1 MYLMS
6 KVEICNINATNQ
18 SSHPSKCK
26 ISEISKRIY
35 CLIRILFNKL
45 SRNFVHDRL
54 SNICQKIAS
63 LSYTLDGHLQEA
75 GRGFVSAESSNEY
88 IERKEEKRPNC

>member
-6 KVEICNINATNQ
+6 EVEICNIKAPNQ

-26 ISEISKRIY
+26 ISEIDKKIY
-35 CLIRILFNKL
+35 CLTGILFNKL
-45 SRNFVHDRL
+45 NWNFVHDRL

-63 LSYTLDGHLQEA
+63 LSYTLDDHL
-75 GRGFVSAESSNEY
+75 
-88 IERKEEKRPNC
+88 